1 MAPCSKRRPRIAFAP
16 TAMAMTLRPRSLSV
30 LSAARFSFAAAATSP
45 CEMSASKGG
54 LPSTPTS
61 IISVRRPALSMRSR
75 RKENSSPLVSNVPIS
90 ATVLVIIASAFR
102 QFAGRNHSALRHRAE
117 KRLRARRRID
127 GNQFQ
132 RLPASVHRRVVDVRR
147 NVNHISGADRFP
159 LFAVDIDHL
168 LALSGHDIENLF
180 GSRVIVSRVA
190 FPRLQEHNTHGK
202 ALRAGDTR
210 FAEPLDRSPFKDLR
224 FDISGCYETAT
235 GELCHACSFSCG
247 LYGCSDS

>member
-16 TAMAMTLRPRSLSV
+16 TAMAVTLRPRSLSV

-102 QFAGRNHSALRHRAE
+102 QFAGRNHSALRHCAE

-132 RLPASVHRRVVDVRR
+132 RLPTSVHGGVVDVGG
-147 NVNHISGADRFP
+147 NVNHISRTDGFP

-168 LALSGHDIENLF
+168 LALPGDYVQNLL
-180 GSRVIVSRVA
+180 GSRMIVSRVA
-190 FPRLQEHNTHGK
+190 FPRLQQHNAHGE
-202 ALRAGDTR
+202 ALRGSDAR
-210 FAEPLDRSPFKDLR
+210 FAEPFNCAPIKHLR
-224 FDISGCYETAT
+224 FDSSGCYKTAT
-235 GELCHACSFSCG
+235 GELRHACSFSCVS
-247 LYGCSDS
+247 YRC